1 MNSTFSPY
9 CHSLTTYK
17 RLQTREVY
25 IGSLPMGG
33 DHPIRIQSMTNTP
46 THDTHQTVQQ
56 IKRIADKGADL
67 VRMTTRTVQEAE
79 NLQHIKASLQAEGY
93 TLPLVADVHFNPKI
107 AETAA
112 RHVEKVRI
120 NPGNYSMK
128 KSSSHTLNEAEL
140 NFQKLI
146 DICKKNQTAIRI
158 GVNHGSL
165 SQRIMDKYGD
175 TPRGMAE
182 SAMEFIRLCQ
192 KNQFHLVVVSMK
204 SSNTR
209 VMVQA
214 NRLLVNQMLKE
225 DSLYPLHLG
234 VTEAGEGEDGR
245 IKSAVGIGTLLSDG
259 IGDTIRVSLT
269 EAPEMEIPVAKML
282 TEHIQSRKEHAPIPG
297 IEDIPLNPFEYHKR
311 KTLPADKIGGAQ
323 VPVVITDI
331 SSRSKTSEKDPL
343 YDWEQYLPDFFF
355 SASVPEAT
363 NSSVQPLILPYRE
376 WIEVSDTTHFF
387 PLFHSFE
394 AYKKAKGSS
403 DTLNFIRIN
412 TKDVDLLDQFK
423 SLTKTV
429 FILETGNKNKVADL
443 RRFLFE
449 MMRKNIQ
456 IPVVI
461 RMQYRENDL
470 SSFQIKASEDFGTI
484 FVDGLAEGIW
494 IQNEGTLHEKEI
506 TKTGLGILQA
516 SRIRIFQTEFIS
528 CPGCGR
534 TQFNLEDAVKKV
546 RSELGHLTGLKI
558 AVMGCI
564 VNGPGEMADADYGYV
579 GAGPGKISLYKNKEV
594 IKQNVPEE
602 KAVDELIKIIRD
614 HDDWREES

>member
-602 KAVDELIKIIRD
+602 KAVVELIKIIRD